1 MDQSHVAFITTDKK
15 LNFFI
20 RFQAAKELQELY
32 SLDIPVLVDLL
43 DNKLS
48 NSYAANPE
56 RFYVL
61 RDGVVVLAG
70 DQGPLMY
77 DLGSLEKWIANYVN
91 SEI

>member
-32 SLDIPVLVDLL
+32 SLDIPVLVDSL

-56 RFYVL
+56 RYYVL
-61 RDGVVVLAG
+61 LDGVVVLAG
-70 DQGPLMY
+70 DQGMI
-77 DLGSLEKWIANYVN
+77 LEAWRSGLQIM
-91 SEI
+91 

>member
-1 MDQSHVAFITTDKK
+1 M
-15 LNFFI
+15 
-20 RFQAAKELQELY
+20 Y
-32 SLDIPVLVDLL
+32 SLDIPVLVDSL
-43 DNKLS
+43 DNNLS

-56 RFYVL
+56 RYYVIL
-61 RDGVVVLAG
+61 DGVVVLAG

>member
-1 MDQSHVAFITTDKK
+1 MDS
-15 LNFFI
+15 
-20 RFQAAKELQELY
+20 
-32 SLDIPVLVDLL
+32 L

-56 RFYVL
+56 RDYVIL
-61 RDGVVVLAG
+61 DGVVVLAG